1 MQKNSVTFR
10 NQLFRYRWYYIA
22 AIVFAQFA
30 FLSAF
35 SVPIIIKN
43 LIDSLLVKDSVGFS
57 GIIGFFVSLFGG
69 KSYLAGHLWIATL
82 SVLFL
87 FCLTA
92 SFMHFT
98 IRFSNIACEKI
109 VRNLRNGLYA
119 KLQKLSDAFFSKSD
133 TGDLIQRCT
142 SDIATIRTFL
152 SSQLV
157 DCGRIIVMVAM
168 VIPVMF
174 VIDVEMALLSLVT
187 VPFIAAAVFYYFRL
201 LIRISIDLE
210 EDEGR
215 LTTVVQENLT
225 GIRVVRA
232 FARQAFEREKFAWKN
247 RAYQAGAIYRQNK
260 FADFFALVTQLAF
273 MQTMIVLVLGSW
285 MVINDRTSLGTLVVF
300 MSYSAMVVFT
310 FRALGMILAEIG
322 GAIVAISRIDKIL
335 LEPEKTEIDGQIDH
349 FTLGGE
355 IEFENVSFSYT
366 GNDRVLKNVSF
377 KINGGETVAIVGPS
391 GSGKTSIIRLLLR
404 TYDCQEG
411 TILFDG
417 KKATDLDPQMVRS
430 QIGTSLQE
438 PFLFSTTIKS
448 NIKIAKEDATDH
460 EVTDAAKTAS
470 IHDTVQRFTDK
481 YDSEIG
487 EKGVSLSG
495 GQRQRLA
502 MARSFVKK
510 PRILMLDDSL
520 SAVDTRTER
529 EIVQALDS
537 KHQDVT
543 TILVTHRLSCC
554 INTDRILV
562 LENGKLVAQGDH
574 QQLIEQEG
582 FYKRL
587 WGIQKGIKNEAQQKA
602 ANE

>member
-1 MQKNSVTFR
+1 MRKDTVTFR
-10 NQLFRYRWYYIA
+10 NQLFKYRHYYIA
-22 AIVFAQFA
+22 AVVFAQLA

-43 LIDSLLVKDSVGFS
+43 LIDGLLVEDSVGFS
-57 GIIGFFVSLFGG
+57 GTVGFFVSFFGG
-69 KSYLAGHLWIATL
+69 KNYLAGHLWIATL
-82 SVLFL
+82 AVLFL
-87 FCLTA
+87 FCMTA

-98 IRFSNIACEKI
+98 IRFANIACENIIK
-109 VRNLRNGLYA
+109 NLRNALYT
-119 KLQKLSDAFFSKSD
+119 KLQKLSDTFFSKSE

-142 SDIATIRTFL
+142 SDVATIRTFL
-152 SSQLV
+152 SNQLV
-157 DCGRIIVMVAM
+157 DCGRIIVMIAM

-174 VIDVEMALLSLVT
+174 IVDVEMAFLSLAI
-187 VPFIAAAVFYYFRL
+187 VPVIAAVVYYYFRL
-201 LIRISIDLE
+201 LIRLSIQLE
-210 EDEGR
+210 EDEGK
-215 LTTVVQENLT
+215 LTTVVQENLS

-247 RAYQAGAIYRQNK
+247 RAYQDGAIYRGKK
-260 FADFFALVTQLAF
+260 FADFFALATFLAF
-273 MQTMIVLVLGSW
+273 FQTGTVLLLGSW
-285 MVINDRTSLGTLVVF
+285 MVMNNRTSLGTLVVF
-300 MSYSAMVVFT
+300 MSYSSMVVFT
-310 FRALGMILAEIG
+310 FRVLGMILSEIG
-322 GAIVAISRIDKIL
+322 GSIVAIARVDKIL
-335 LEPEKTEIDGQIDH
+335 LAPEKVDVEGRIDDCI
-349 FTLGGE
+349 LGGE

-366 GNDRVLKNVSF
+366 GNDKVLKNVSF
-377 KINGGETVAIVGPS
+377 KINTGETVAIVGPS

-411 TILFDG
+411 RILFDG
-417 KKATDLDPQMVRS
+417 RDAVDLNSQVVRS

-460 EVTDAAKTAS
+460 EVTDAARTAS
-470 IHDTVQRFTDK
+470 IHDTVQNFTDR

-487 EKGVSLSG
+487 EKGISLSG

-502 MARSFVKK
+502 MARSFVKR

-520 SAVDTRTER
+520 SAVDTKTER

-537 KHQDVT
+537 KHENVT

-562 LENGKLVAQGDH
+562 FENGELVAQGDH

-587 WGIQKGIKNEAQQKA
+587 WGIQKGIINEAQQKEA
-602 ANE
+602 CE

>member
-1 MQKNSVTFR
+1 MQKTNQPFR
-10 NQLFRYRWYYIA
+10 NLLYNYRRYYIA
-22 AIVFAQFA
+22 AVVFAQCA

-35 SVPIIIKN
+35 SIPIIIKN
-43 LIDSLLVKDSVGFS
+43 LIDGLLVEESVGFT
-57 GIIGFFVSLFGG
+57 GIVGFFVTYFGG
-69 KSYLAGHLWIATL
+69 KSFLAEPLLIATL
-82 SVLFL
+82 SILFL

-92 SFMHFT
+92 SLMHFT
-98 IRFSNIACEKI
+98 IRFSNIACENI
-109 VRNLRNGLYA
+109 VRDLRNGLYA
-119 KLQKLSDAFFSKSD
+119 KLQNLSDAFFSKSE

-157 DCGRIIVMVAM
+157 DCGRIIVMIAM

-174 VIDVEMALLSLVT
+174 IIDVEMALLSLVT
-187 VPFIAAAVFYYFRL
+187 VPFIIAVVYYYFRL
-201 LIRISIDLE
+201 LVRISIDLE

-247 RAYQAGAIYRQNK
+247 RAYQHAAVIRGKK
-260 FADFFALVTQLAF
+260 FADFFALSTLLAF
-273 MQTMIVLVLGSW
+273 LQTGTVLVLGSW
-285 MVINDRTSLGTLVVF
+285 MVINNRTTLGTLVVF
-300 MSYSAMVVFT
+300 LSYSSMVVFT
-310 FRALGMILAEIG
+310 FRILGMILSEIG
-322 GAIVAISRIDKIL
+322 GSIVAIARIDKIL
-335 LEPEKTEIDGQIDH
+335 LETENTEAEGNIDQL
-349 FTLGGE
+349 TLVGE
-355 IEFENVSFSYT
+355 IQFDNVSFSYT
-366 GNDRVLKNVSF
+366 GNDNVLKNISF
-377 KINGGETVAIVGPS
+377 KIKAGETVAIVGPS
-391 GSGKTSIIRLLLR
+391 GSGKTTIIRLLLR
-404 TYDCQEG
+404 TYDCQQG
-411 TILFDG
+411 RILFDG
-417 KKATDLDPQMVRS
+417 RDAKDLNPQMVRS

-448 NIKIAKEDATDH
+448 NIKIAKEDATDF

-470 IHDTVQRFTDK
+470 IHETVQNFNDR
-481 YDSEIG
+481 YESEIG

-502 MARSFVKK
+502 MARGFVKR
-510 PRILMLDDSL
+510 PQILMLDDSL
-520 SAVDTRTER
+520 SAVDTKTER
-529 EIVQALDS
+529 EIVEALAN
-537 KHQDVT
+537 KHQGVT

-562 LENGKLVAQGDH
+562 LENGELVAQGPH
-574 QQLIEQEG
+574 KQLLQQDG

-587 WGIQKGIKNEAQQKA
+587 WAIQKGIKNEPHQKT